1 MRSLRQKRY
10 SAMRRTFG
18 LRVLSVFLLVVLFFM
33 VRSGINVYKKEI
45 ETQENRNMAEL
56 EFAELE
62 GRKTE
67 LQKEVIKLKT
77 DRGVEEELRSQ
88 FEIGHEGESMLVI
101 VDRPVVEDLKEEE
114 EVWWKTMLPW
124 GR

>member
-33 VRSGINVYKKEI
+33 VRSGINVYKKER

>member
-1 MRSLRQKRY
+1 
-10 SAMRRTFG
+10 
-18 LRVLSVFLLVVLFFM
+18 M